1 MAVLREHKL
10 HAKVEKCEFHKDR
23 MTFVGYMVSTEGI
36 GMDPAKVSAIV
47 DWPVPQ
53 TVKEVQSYPGFANF
67 YRKFINN
74 YSSLASPLTSLT
86 CKTAKFCWSPEA
98 EAAF

>member
-1 MAVLREHKL
+1 
-10 HAKVEKCEFHKDR
+10 

-36 GMDPAKVSAIV
+36 GIDPAKVSAIV
-47 DWPVPQ
+47 DCPVPKN
-53 TVKEVQSYPGFANF
+53 VKEVQSYLGFANF

-86 CKTAKFCWSPEA
+86 RKTAKFC
-98 EAAF
+98 